1 MDFLPEVIGGDEEV
15 EAKHTQDAPH
25 THEPPQM
32 DQEDI
37 FDEPLVMKTIKE
49 EPPVKKKRKG
59 RVMTDEQ
66 KEKLAQARVKALETR
81 RRNTAEKNEIK
92 ELEALQKKQKLDQ
105 LRSSVGRSVKK
116 VSFSPPPPEPDPQ
129 VPLPEPVAV
138 KPTAVVKSPPPQRGL
153 TQLQI
158 DEISMKA
165 VMEYDKVRKSRKK
178 EKEAQRKKDKEA
190 EDHRVEMMRLCSRAD
205 PKIQTG
211 NYWDNCF

>member
-15 EAKHTQDAPH
+15 EAKQDAPH

-49 EPPVKKKRKG
+49 EEPPVKKKRKG
-59 RVMTDEQ
+59 RVMTEEQ

-92 ELEALQKKQKLDQ
+92 ELEALQKKQKLDE

-116 VSFSPPPPEPDPQ
+116 VSFSPPPPTPEPEEPQ

-138 KPTAVVKSPPPQRGL
+138 KPTPPRERGL
-153 TQLQI
+153 SQLQI

-178 EKEAQRKKDKEA
+178 EKEAQRKKDKET
-190 EDHRVEMMRLCSRAD
+190 EDHRLEMMRLCTRAD
-205 PKIQTG
+205 PKVQTG

>member
-15 EAKHTQDAPH
+15 EAKQEVVY
-25 THEPPQM
+25 EPPQM
-32 DQEDI
+32 EQEDI

-49 EPPVKKKRKG
+49 DRVDQPVKKKRKG
-59 RVMTDEQ
+59 RVMTEEQ

-81 RRNTAEKNEIK
+81 RRNTAEKKEIK
-92 ELEALQKKQKLDQ
+92 ELEALQKKQKLDE

-116 VSFSPPPPEPDPQ
+116 VSFSPPPPEPDPE
-129 VPLPEPVAV
+129 PEPVAV
-138 KPTAVVKSPPPQRGL
+138 KPTAVKSAQAPPQRGL

-165 VMEYDKVRKSRKK
+165 IMEYDKVRKSRKK
-178 EKEAQRKKDKEA
+178 EKEAQRKKDKET
-190 EDHRVEMMRLCSRAD
+190 EEHRLEMMRLCTRAD
-205 PKIQTG
+205 PKVQTG